1 MDTVFSTIV
10 HTLGTSLFPAL
21 LANSVLFFVPTWVMH
36 TVLGKWLADR
46 RIRYDK
52 PARQLTFAGV
62 LSMDAQFKKEWLQAL
77 EVAVG
82 ALGTVVLEKALVQV
96 GAIAALPTSTP
107 ANWGLIGR
115 QFVVYFFVFDL
126 YYYLLHRFVLHGPL
140 GSWCHKAHHDSF
152 LCTPSTGFSF
162 HWLEGVITGG
172 VNPLLAHLLGFDSR
186 TVMVCQLYGMVDTIC
201 HHAGIQIYPSWWDTN
216 IITKWYLS
224 PQYHDVHHE
233 KVWHPVAPPPPAV
246 TQRAHPITPLPPFRP
261 PCPQPG
267 VLQLWRIHDH
277 LRPSL
282 WDRLPRLFREGARPK
297 GPHRRRGGRTTHQE
311 RPTDRDLVQPMPRE
325 QSPGLC

>member
-1 MDTVFSTIV
+1 MDTVYSTIVHTLCSSMDTVYSTIV
-10 HTLGTSLFPAL
+10 HTLGSSLFPAL
-21 LANSVLFFVPTWVMH
+21 LANTILFFVPTWVMH
-36 TVLGKWLADR
+36 TVLGNWLADR

-62 LSMDAQFKKEWLQAL
+62 LSMDAQFKKEWLHAL

-96 GAIAALPTSTP
+96 GAIAALPTTTS
-107 ANWGLIGR
+107 ADWGLIGR
-115 QFVVYFFVFDL
+115 QFLVYFFVFDL

-140 GSWCHKAHHDSF
+140 GSWCHQAHHDSY

-201 HHAGIQIYPSWWDTN
+201 HHAGIQSYPSWWDTN
-216 IITKWYLS
+216 VITKWYLS
-224 PQYHDVHHE
+224 PQFHDVHHE
-233 KVWHPVAPPPPAV
+233 KVSSTTADSRPFTTISLGPSTAAIPRGCAP
-246 TQRAHPITPLPPFRP
+246 
-261 PCPQPG
+261 
-267 VLQLWRIHDH
+267 
-277 LRPSL
+277 
-282 WDRLPRLFREGARPK
+282 
-297 GPHRRRGGRTTHQE
+297 
-311 RPTDRDLVQPMPRE
+311 
-325 QSPGLC
+325 

>member
-1 MDTVFSTIV
+1 MDTVYSTIV
-10 HTLGTSLFPAL
+10 HTLCSSMDTVYSTIVHILGASLFPAL
-21 LANSVLFFVPTWVMH
+21 LANSILFFVPTWVMH
-36 TVLGKWLADR
+36 TVLGNWLAGR

-62 LSMDAQFKKEWLQAL
+62 LSMDTQFKKEWLHAL

-96 GAIAALPTSTP
+96 GAIAALPTSTE
-107 ANWGLIGR
+107 ADWGLIGR
-115 QFVVYFFVFDL
+115 PQFLVYFVVFDL

-140 GSWCHKAHHDSF
+140 GSWCHQAHHDSY

-162 HWLEGVITGG
+162 HWVEGGITGG

-216 IITKWYLS
+216 VITKWYLS
-224 PQYHDVHHE
+224 PQFHDVHHE
-233 KVWHPVAPPPPAV
+233 KVRHPPPVAPPPPPPV
-246 TQRAHPITPLPPFRP
+246 TQRAHPITPLPTTRCPATTADSRPFTTISL
-261 PCPQPG
+261 G
-267 VLQLWRIHDH
+267 
-277 LRPSL
+277 PSTAAI
-282 WDRLPRLFREGARPK
+282 PRGCAP
-297 GPHRRRGGRTTHQE
+297 
-311 RPTDRDLVQPMPRE
+311 
-325 QSPGLC
+325 